1 LPAFSTL
8 QDLGLEVGSC
18 NEAEQTIDVVAFFA
32 DDDDDDEDEK
42 KEEGLHQPLTLSR
55 SILVNKCL

>member
-32 DDDDDDEDEK
+32 DDDDDDDK